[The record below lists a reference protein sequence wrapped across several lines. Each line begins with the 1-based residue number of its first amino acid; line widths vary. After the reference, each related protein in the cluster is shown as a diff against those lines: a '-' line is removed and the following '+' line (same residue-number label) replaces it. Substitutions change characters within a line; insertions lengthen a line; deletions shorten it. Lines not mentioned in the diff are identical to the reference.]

1 MSDRIITVF
10 SEVLRLPVEM
20 LNDESSPD
28 NTSKWDSLAALN
40 LVLALEEEFG
50 IKLNTREIGSMRSIA
65 AVRSVLRAKG
75 VHDA

>member
-10 SEVLRLPVEM
+10 SEVLRLPVDA
-20 LNDESSPD
+20 LNDASSPE

-65 AVRSVLRAKG
+65 AVRDVLRSKG
-75 VHDA
+75 VNDV